1 MSGKIISQEK
11 DPVADMFWVFAIHYQ
26 ILLMLKSDV
35 GINVGGLK
43 AGVKTAVPN
52 RSIPEEAYSPVN
64 VSKPTY
70 TLADLLAQIPD
81 DTSQDEET
89 ETAVPNRSIPEEAYS
104 PANVSKPTYTLAD
117 LLDQI
122 TDDNLHDE
130 VDTGPAVGN
139 EV

>member
-1 MSGKIISQEK
+1 MSEKIISREK
-11 DPVADMFWVFAIHYQ
+11 DAVADMFWVFAIHYQ

-35 GINVGGLK
+35 GINVDDLN
-43 AGVKTAVPN
+43 ASVKTAVPN
-52 RSIPEEAYSPVN
+52 RSIPEEAYSPAN

-81 DTSQDEET
+81 DTSQGEET

-117 LLDQI
+117 LLAQI
-122 TDDNLHDE
+122 TEDNLHDE